1 MFFLVIDS
9 YSSLRTGLLEIG
21 WIGEGFYDDNKM
33 YIIVLTMQPDK
44 KNPSKL
50 LCVAWHHTSN
60 AGDLVLFVFTFYL
73 FCMMVIFT
81 RLRDP
86 GLRMLSDMTARRTAQ
101 LKANFQVD
109 YFKFYDPASLN
120 LI

>member
-1 MFFLVIDS
+1 
-9 YSSLRTGLLEIG
+9 
-21 WIGEGFYDDNKM
+21 
-33 YIIVLTMQPDK
+33 
-44 KNPSKL
+44 
-50 LCVAWHHTSN
+50 
-60 AGDLVLFVFTFYL
+60 
-73 FCMMVIFT
+73 MVIFI

-86 GLRMLSDMTARRTAQ
+86 GLRMLSDMTVRRTAQ